1 VGQVLLGRYALKF
14 GLCVKNS
21 FYLVIP
27 EQKNDPRLKTT
38 FSDTALSQWVAEL
51 PTANPGLATRLFQ
64 EMLAE
69 LISLEMP
76 ATKRLSALELL
87 RHNFL
92 TIEDFLRSRLTKSG
106 FPKTENERKT
116 FTVLVALERQF
127 TIGYWSVTREMTRR
141 EIGWLQGKATALA
154 IQRAVEG
161 LSSIIISHYMMSSAI
176 PDWIWIDLHSLYRLS
191 VKLSKHT
198 TKISEQGGMFGGR
211 TVEDRYI
218 QILLL
223 SLAYPSGLM
232 QKEFL
237 QVYQFAE
244 RLSELVQ
251 IERKPIADQEM
262 QCSILTDEDL
272 APSFS
277 PTATEFHDKHADA
290 ARIYLNLTK
299 LHKIIKQADKY
310 CSKDEARFSSLDVFS
325 NNDPN
330 QKLSAELFD
339 YLMQRWHGKEPQ
351 GTTFFIDRLDRYV
364 AIGLDATYE
373 LQDSTLSSVSEGL
386 EILAET
392 YSDRALI
399 CTFEKEGVLS
409 IGSLVSFR
417 KKDDLPY
424 QRSLGV
430 VCKILLPKQDN
441 KLIFELSLITPQSF
455 SVNYLHIDAPAD
467 SERKKALLYGVK
479 SQDGERSFIIIES
492 FMIKDGDVLRMFLGQ
507 DNFPIILMGRKNIG
521 LGYWQF
527 ECRRIEEKQVP
538 TQDKKKG
545 YDFI

>member
-1 VGQVLLGRYALKF
+1 M
-14 GLCVKNS
+14 KNS
-21 FYLVIP
+21 FFLVIP
-27 EQKNDPRLKTT
+27 EQKNDPRHLVT
-38 FSDTALSQWVAEL
+38 FSDAALSQWVAEL

-76 ATKRLSALELL
+76 AAKRLSALELL
-87 RHNFL
+87 RPNFL

-106 FPKTENERKT
+106 FPKSENERKT
-116 FTVLVALERQF
+116 FAVLVALERQF
-127 TIGYWSVTREMTRR
+127 TIGYWIVTREMTRR
-141 EIGWLQGKATALA
+141 EIGWLQGKTTALV
-154 IQRAVEG
+154 IQRTVEG
-161 LSSIIISHYMMSSAI
+161 LSSIVISHYMMSSTV

-191 VKLSKHT
+191 VKLGKHT
-198 TKISEQGGMFGGR
+198 TKISEQGAMFGGR
-211 TVEDRYI
+211 TVESRYK

-244 RLSELVQ
+244 KVSELVQ
-251 IERKPIADQEM
+251 IERKPVADQDV

-272 APSFS
+272 PPRFLSS
-277 PTATEFHDKHADA
+277 ITELDDKRSDSAK
-290 ARIYLNLTK
+290 IYLNLSK
-299 LHKIIKQADKY
+299 LHKVVKQADKY
-310 CSKDEARFSSLDVFS
+310 CSKDEARFSALEVRATA
-325 NNDPN
+325 DPS

-351 GTTFFIDRLDRYV
+351 GTAFFIDRLDRYV
-364 AIGLDATYE
+364 AIGLDPTYE
-373 LQDSTLSSVSEGL
+373 LQDQTQPSVTEGL
-386 EILAET
+386 EILAQT
-392 YSDRALI
+392 YSDRALT
-399 CTFEKEGVLS
+399 CTFEKEGILS

-417 KKDDLPY
+417 KTDDLPH

-430 VCKILLPKQDN
+430 VCKILLPKQEN

-455 SVNYLHIDAPAD
+455 SVNYLNIDAAPDA
-467 SERKKALLYGVK
+467 ERKKALLYGVK
-479 SQDGERSFIIIES
+479 TQAGERSFIIIES
-492 FMIKDGDVLRMFLGQ
+492 FMIKDGDVLRMFMGQ
-507 DNFPIILMGRKNIG
+507 ENFPIILMGRKNIG

-527 ECRRIEEKQVP
+527 ECRRIAEKQVP
-538 TQDKKKG
+538 AQEKKKG